1 MIIGYAVSMCKLLYK
16 DAACDKLPSINACRC
31 AQTYKSVYTGLVVGM
46 VLITEP
52 ERVMDIQEIHYE
64 AKCAAAEAARVQAAK
79 WGDQWGMC
87 GFAWIK
93 IYGHEGKKIRANSKL
108 GKALAEVGIKK
119 GYDGVLYLWDPA
131 GLNTQNMDIKEAGAE
146 AYAEVFKKYG
156 FDAYPD
162 SRLD

>member
-1 MIIGYAVSMCKLLYK
+1 MIIGYAVSMCNLLHK

-46 VLITEP
+46 VPITEP

-87 GFAWIK
+87 GFAWVK

-119 GYDGVLYLWDPA
+119 DYEGVLSLWDPA
-131 GLNTQNMDIKEAGAE
+131 GFNTQNMDIKEAGAE

>member
-1 MIIGYAVSMCKLLYK
+1 MIIGYAVSMCKILYK
-16 DAACDKLPSINACRC
+16 CVACDKLTNYLPCRC
-31 AQTYKSVYTGLVVGM
+31 VHKCIFVYTGLVVGM
-46 VLITEP
+46 VSITEP
-52 ERVMDIQEIHYE
+52 GRVMDIQEIHYE

-87 GFAWIK
+87 GFAWVK

-119 GYDGVLYLWDPA
+119 DYEGVLSLWDPA
-131 GLNTQNMDIKEAGAE
+131 GFNTQNMDIKEAGAE

>member
-1 MIIGYAVSMCKLLYK
+1 
-16 DAACDKLPSINACRC
+16 
-31 AQTYKSVYTGLVVGM
+31 M
-46 VLITEP
+46 VLITNE
-52 ERVMDIQEIHYE
+52 EEDMDIQEIHYE
-64 AKCAAAEAARVQAAK
+64 AQCAAAEAARARAAQ
-79 WGDQWGMC
+79 WGDDWGMC

>member
-1 MIIGYAVSMCKLLYK
+1 MVAYAVSMCKSLYK
-16 DAACDKLPSINACRC
+16 VIFCDKLPKLLPCRC
-31 AQTYKSVYTGLVVGM
+31 VHKCIFVYTGIVVGM
-46 VLITEP
+46 VLITNE
-52 ERVMDIQEIHYE
+52 ERDMDIQEIHYE
-64 AKCAAAEAARVQAAK
+64 AKCAAAEAARARAAQ
-79 WGDQWGMC
+79 WGDDWGMC

-131 GLNTQNMDIKEAGAE
+131 GYNTQNMDIKEAGAE
-146 AYAEVFKKYG
+146 AYAEVFKKHG

>member
-1 MIIGYAVSMCKLLYK
+1 
-16 DAACDKLPSINACRC
+16 
-31 AQTYKSVYTGLVVGM
+31 M
-46 VLITEP
+46 VPITEP

-87 GFAWIK
+87 GFAWVK
-93 IYGHEGKKIRANSKL
+93 IYGHKGKKIRANSKL

-119 GYDGVLYLWDPA
+119 DYEGVLSLWDPA
-131 GLNTQNMDIKEAGAE
+131 GFNTQNMDIKEAGAE